1 MSKAS
6 QAQEPSMEEIL
17 ASIRRIISDEET
29 PAASKTAPAA
39 PEPVAPMPQV
49 NEMPEEEEAGMSQDD
64 LDKLFDMAGDDDD
77 GGDAAIDEDIAAFEA
92 DEDVAD
98 DDVLELTE
106 ELAVEEEEEEDPF
119 AMVEGMPDT
128 MDDDAGD
135 IGFME
140 EDDEPAPAP
149 APKAAPQPARSSVAE
164 GLAPVSMDNL
174 DPLDEETPLVSDM
187 AGAAVSAAFEN
198 LSSTILSANARTLED
213 LVKDMLRPMLKS
225 WLDQNLPVMV
235 ERLVR
240 QEIERVVR
248 KR

>member
-1 MSKAS
+1 
-6 QAQEPSMEEIL
+6 MEEIL

>member
-1 MSKAS
+1 
-6 QAQEPSMEEIL
+6 MEEIL

-140 EDDEPAPAP
+140 EDGEPAPAPAP

>member
-1 MSKAS
+1 
-6 QAQEPSMEEIL
+6 MEEIL

-77 GGDAAIDEDIAAFEA
+77 DGDAAIDEDIAAFEA

-140 EDDEPAPAP
+140 EDGEPAPAP

>member
-1 MSKAS
+1 
-6 QAQEPSMEEIL
+6 MEEIL

-77 GGDAAIDEDIAAFEA
+77 DGDAAIDEDIAAFEA

>member
-1 MSKAS
+1 
-6 QAQEPSMEEIL
+6 MEEIL

-29 PAASKTAPAA
+29 PAASKTAQAA
-39 PEPVAPMPQV
+39 PEPVSEMPQL
-49 NEMPEEEEAGMSQDD
+49 NDLPEEEEAGMSQDD

-77 GGDAAIDEDIAAFEA
+77 DDAVSAIDDDIAAFEA
-92 DEDVAD
+92 DEDAAGDD

-106 ELAVEEEEEEDPF
+106 ELAVEEDEDEDPF
-119 AMVEGMPDT
+119 AMVEGMPET

-140 EDDEPAPAP
+140 EEPAP
-149 APKAAPQPARSSVAE
+149 APKAAAQPVRSSAAE
-164 GLAPVSMDNL
+164 GLASVSMDNL

-213 LVKDMLRPMLKS
+213 LVKEMLRPMLKS

>member
-1 MSKAS
+1 
-6 QAQEPSMEEIL
+6 MEEIL
-17 ASIRRIISDEET
+17 ASIRRIISDEEA
-29 PAASKTAPAA
+29 PAAKKTAPAA
-39 PEPVAPMPQV
+39 PELVAEMTQV
-49 NEMPEEEEAGMSQDD
+49 NELPEEEEAGMSQDD

-77 GGDAAIDEDIAAFEA
+77 GDAAIDDDIAAFEA

-106 ELAVEEEEEEDPF
+106 ELAVGEEEDPF

-128 MDDDAGD
+128 MDDDTGD

-140 EDDEPAPAP
+140 EKGEPAP

-164 GLAPVSMDNL
+164 GLVPVSMDNL
-174 DPLDEETPLVSDM
+174 DPLDEEAPLISDM

-213 LVKDMLRPMLKS
+213 LVREMLRPMLKS

>member
-17 ASIRRIISDEET
+17 ASIRRIISDEES

-39 PEPVAPMPQV
+39 PELVAEMPQV

-77 GGDAAIDEDIAAFEA
+77 DGDAAIDDDIAAFEA
-92 DEDVAD
+92 DEDLAD
-98 DDVLELTE
+98 EDVLELTE
-106 ELAVEEEEEEDPF
+106 ELAVEEEEEDDPF

-135 IGFME
+135 IAFME
-140 EDDEPAPAP
+140 DGDEPAPAP
-149 APKAAPQPARSSVAE
+149 RLAPQPARSSAAE

-213 LVKDMLRPMLKS
+213 LVKEMLRPMLKS

>member
-1 MSKAS
+1 
-6 QAQEPSMEEIL
+6 MEEIL
-17 ASIRRIISDEET
+17 ASIRRIISDEEA
-29 PAASKTAPAA
+29 PAAKKTAPAA
-39 PEPVAPMPQV
+39 PEPVAAMPQL
-49 NEMPEEEEAGMSQDD
+49 NEMPEDEEVGMSQDD
-64 LDKLFDMAGDDDD
+64 LDKLFDMAGDDDED
-77 GGDAAIDEDIAAFEA
+77 DDALDVDVAAFEA

-98 DDVLELTE
+98 EDVLELTE
-106 ELAVEEEEEEDPF
+106 ELAVEDEDAEEDPF
-119 AMVEGMPDT
+119 AMVEGMPET
-128 MDDDAGD
+128 MEDEAGD
-135 IGFME
+135 IAFME
-140 EDDEPAPAP
+140 EEEEPAPAP
-149 APKAAPQPARSSVAE
+149 APAPKVAPQPVRSSAAE
-164 GLAPVSMDNL
+164 GLAPVSIDNL

>member
-77 GGDAAIDEDIAAFEA
+77 DGDAAIDEDIAAFEA

>member
-1 MSKAS
+1 
-6 QAQEPSMEEIL
+6 MEEIL

-77 GGDAAIDEDIAAFEA
+77 DGDAASDEDIAAFEA

-140 EDDEPAPAP
+140 EDGEPAPAPAP

>member
-1 MSKAS
+1 
-6 QAQEPSMEEIL
+6 MEEIL
-17 ASIRRIISDEET
+17 ASIRRIISDEEA
-29 PAASKTAPAA
+29 PAAKKTAPAA
-39 PEPVAPMPQV
+39 PEPAAAMPKL
-49 NEMPEEEEAGMSQDD
+49 NEIPEEEEVGMSQDD
-64 LDKLFDMAGDDDD
+64 LDKLFDMAGDDDED
-77 GGDAAIDEDIAAFEA
+77 DALDVDVAAFEA

-98 DDVLELTE
+98 EDVLELTE
-106 ELAVEEEEEEDPF
+106 ELAVEDEEEDPF
-119 AMVEGMPDT
+119 AMVEGMPET
-128 MDDDAGD
+128 MEDEAGD
-135 IGFME
+135 IAFME
-140 EDDEPAPAP
+140 EEEEPAPAP
-149 APKAAPQPARSSVAE
+149 APKVAPQPVRSAAAE

-174 DPLDEETPLVSDM
+174 DPLDEEAPLVSDM

>member
-17 ASIRRIISDEET
+17 ASIRRIISDEEA
-29 PAASKTAPAA
+29 PAAKKTAPAA
-39 PEPVAPMPQV
+39 PEPAAAMPKL
-49 NEMPEEEEAGMSQDD
+49 NEIPEEEEVGMSQDD
-64 LDKLFDMAGDDDD
+64 LDKLFDMAGDDDED
-77 GGDAAIDEDIAAFEA
+77 DALDVDVAAFEA

-98 DDVLELTE
+98 EDVLELTE
-106 ELAVEEEEEEDPF
+106 ELAVEDEEVEDDPF
-119 AMVEGMPDT
+119 AMVEGMPET
-128 MDDDAGD
+128 MEDETGGVA
-135 IGFME
+135 FME
-140 EDDEPAPAP
+140 EEEVPAPAP
-149 APKAAPQPARSSVAE
+149 APKAAPQPVRSSAAE

>member
-1 MSKAS
+1 
-6 QAQEPSMEEIL
+6 MEEIL
-17 ASIRRIISDEET
+17 ASIRRIISDEES
-29 PAASKTAPAA
+29 PAATKTAQAA
-39 PEPVAPMPQV
+39 PEPVAEMPQL
-49 NEMPEEEEAGMSQDD
+49 NEVPEEEAGMSQDD

-77 GGDAAIDEDIAAFEA
+77 DADAAIDDDIAAFEA

-106 ELAVEEEEEEDPF
+106 ELAVEEDEEEDPF
-119 AMVEGMPDT
+119 AMVEGLPDT

-140 EDDEPAPAP
+140 DEEEPFP
-149 APKAAPQPARSSVAE
+149 APKAAPQPVRSSASE

-174 DPLDEETPLVSDM
+174 DPLDEETPLVSDI

-213 LVKDMLRPMLKS
+213 LVKEMLRPMLKS